1 MRDAYGLTPLFEQG
15 YTGKGQTVVLIESF
29 GNPTLQQDL
38 AVYDQRFHLPPL
50 AVQQIS
56 PLTVPVSDPR
66 NDHEAWAAETTLD
79 VEVVHALAPDAQ
91 IVVLTSRVDEYLGTE
106 GLPEFRQLLHYA
118 IDHYPG
124 AVISNSWASFESTLT
139 DAAGQQEIGQ
149 WDALLKQ
156 ATTQHGI
163 TVLAAAGDWPQIE
176 SFPSDDPWVTSV
188 GGTELDHTGTQYREI
203 PNYDMSGGFSRFF
216 PEPSY
221 QQLLPASVQSLVQQ
235 RRGIPDVAA
244 DATGGLAIYYDQ
256 TWGYA
261 AGTSQSTPIWA
272 ALVAIANQMAG
283 HPLGFLNPA
292 LYHVGTS
299 PQYLQDFH
307 DIQAPSPRIGGE
319 PDDPD
324 RDALPGWDTVTGLG
338 TPNAV
343 KLLPDVIAAAQSTS

>member
-1 MRDAYGLTPLFEQG
+1 MRRMPPTRCLWTALFLLCLWLTACASTPSGAGASTPSATTVPTTSVPAPPAPYPAYAAGAEGNMYCDKDHPTYTLCQTPQSMRDAYGLTPLFEQG

-118 IDHYPG
+118 IDTYPG

-163 TVLAAAGDWPQIE
+163 TVLAAAGDWQQIE
-176 SFPSDDPWVTSV
+176 SFASD
-188 GGTELDHTGTQYREI
+188 
-203 PNYDMSGGFSRFF
+203 
-216 PEPSY
+216 
-221 QQLLPASVQSLVQQ
+221 
-235 RRGIPDVAA
+235 
-244 DATGGLAIYYDQ
+244 
-256 TWGYA
+256 
-261 AGTSQSTPIWA
+261 
-272 ALVAIANQMAG
+272 
-283 HPLGFLNPA
+283 
-292 LYHVGTS
+292 
-299 PQYLQDFH
+299 
-307 DIQAPSPRIGGE
+307 
-319 PDDPD
+319 
-324 RDALPGWDTVTGLG
+324 
-338 TPNAV
+338 
-343 KLLPDVIAAAQSTS
+343 